1 MQIMTIAAMEP
12 NQPGDG
18 ESLSP
23 DYSQIYTLLSRVM
36 RDQPPPNLTPL
47 DAQVIL
53 DLMADLDRGLAGHDI
68 SSQVS
73 FITNKY
79 KEVMQSQDTAS
90 SSGQTQVPSGQ
101 AEPTCSTSDPKASSS
116 GKPKTPLSSLNP
128 LNIPVSLLNLK
139 KSTPVST
146 SQS

>member
-90 SSGQTQVPSGQ
+90 SSGQTQVSSGQ
-101 AEPTCSTSDPKASSS
+101 AEPACSTSDPKASSS